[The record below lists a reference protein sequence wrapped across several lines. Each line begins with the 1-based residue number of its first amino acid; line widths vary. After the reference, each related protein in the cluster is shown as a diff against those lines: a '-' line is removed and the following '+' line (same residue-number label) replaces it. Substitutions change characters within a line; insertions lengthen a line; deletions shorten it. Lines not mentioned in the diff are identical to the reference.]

1 MAKIPIFII
10 GAEILLLY
18 ALLSIMRLAIKN
30 SRFNMIFSF
39 NWCKNTVLL
48 FVLTLFACGNQTKKS
63 LTHAEKT
70 VIKTEA
76 DTATETSKPLVLGVN
91 RTNLYLPLLK
101 GKRVGIVA
109 NQTSEITFLQRAV
122 VDESTMGSKKV
133 TQHLV
138 DYLKDYMR
146 VNVTT
151 VFAPEHGFRG
161 QADAGEV
168 VKDGIDTKTGL
179 PIISLYGSNKKPTAD
194 QLKDIDVIVFDIQD
208 VGARFYTYISTLHYV
223 MEACAE
229 NNIKV
234 IVLDRPNPNGHYVD
248 GPILEPD
255 YKSFVGMHPVPIV
268 HGLTIGE
275 YAKMVNGEGWL
286 KNSIA
291 CDLTVIPM
299 NNYTRDLEYDLPVKP
314 SPNLP
319 NAKAINLYPSLCF
332 FEGTNVSAGRG
343 TDMQFQIY
351 GSPDLQK
358 TDFTFT
364 PKSNNGAKYPK
375 HENKVCNGYDLRD
388 YKRLDNIDLSFI
400 INAYNTTSN
409 KEDFFLKNNFID
421 KLAGTNKLQEQIKS
435 GWSEDKIKA
444 TWQSGL
450 DDYLLKRKPYLLYN

>member
-1 MAKIPIFII
+1 
-10 GAEILLLY
+10 
-18 ALLSIMRLAIKN
+18 
-30 SRFNMIFSF
+30 MIFSF

-63 LTHAEKT
+63 LTHTEKT

-76 DTATETSKPLVLGVN
+76 DTTTETSKPLVLGVN
-91 RTNLYLPLLK
+91 RTKLYLPLLK

-138 DYLKDYMR
+138 DYLKDYMS

-179 PIISLYGSNKKPTAD
+179 PIISLYGNNKKPTAN

-248 GPILEPD
+248 GPILDPE
-255 YKSFVGMHPVPIV
+255 YKSFVGMHPVAIV

-286 KNSIA
+286 KNNIT

-299 NNYTRDLEYDLPVKP
+299 DNYARDLEYDLPVKP

-351 GSPDLQK
+351 GSPDLPK

-364 PKSNNGAKYPK
+364 PKSNDGAKYPK

-388 YKRLDNIDLSFI
+388 LKRLDKIDLSFI
-400 INAYNTTSN
+400 INAYNATKN
-409 KEDFFLKNNFID
+409 KESFFLKNNFIA
-421 KLAGTNKLQEQIKS
+421 KLAGTNKLQKQIKA
-435 GWSEDKIKA
+435 GWTEDKIKA

-450 DDYLLKRKPYLLYN
+450 EDYLIKRKPYLIYN